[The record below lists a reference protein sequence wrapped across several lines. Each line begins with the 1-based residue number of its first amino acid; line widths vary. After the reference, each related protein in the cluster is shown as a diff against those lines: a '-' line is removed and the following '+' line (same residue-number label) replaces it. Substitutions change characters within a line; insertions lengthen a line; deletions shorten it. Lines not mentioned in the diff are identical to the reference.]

1 MQRTLLFHI
10 LLTGFVSIGLI
21 TSAKGQQTD
30 TSSSDGLF
38 QAARNAAFE
47 EEDYPKAKAF
57 LLKALQKSPD
67 YADLRIFLGRIYTW
81 TRNYDSGRIC
91 FEQVLRTSPEYR
103 DTYLAYADLEYFSD
117 HYEKALTVIRKGLE
131 NNPASEGLMLREA
144 KNLNKLGRI
153 PEAQKSLNKLL
164 LLNDKNAEARELS
177 ATLKATSFE
186 KDNREAGI
194 AVKADTASSD
204 RLLRSAR
211 EAAFTNKNY
220 ALAKSYLFHALQI
233 SPGYA
238 DIRIFLGRINTWTD
252 QKDSA
257 HYYFRSVL
265 NNDPGYED
273 ASAALFDLAY
283 WNNQNDTALKVVE
296 EALQYHPLSGTLLI
310 RKAKVLN
317 AMKRYKEAQVVIDK
331 AITINKNNGE
341 ARSLANR
348 IKENSYKNRLG
359 LSYDYVYF
367 DNQFSNPWHLASF
380 DYGRTTGIGT
390 VTGRI
395 NYANRFAENG
405 VQYEFDAYPR
415 ISNTFYSYVSFG
427 YSDNI
432 GVFPSLRGGFSLYA
446 NLPRSYEGE
455 LGIRYLKFSGDP
467 TFIYTAYLGKY
478 YKSWLFGARTYI
490 TPSNFTNTVSAS
502 YNVSARYYF
511 GSADDLL
518 GFNLGYGITPD
529 DRQNS
534 IQLDNSI
541 RLLSYRAG
549 ILFKKKIARFFVLT
563 LDGAWLNQEYLP
575 QTKGNQYQFSLGWLY
590 RF

>member
-1 MQRTLLFHI
+1 MQRTLLFPI
-10 LLTGFVSIGLI
+10 LITGFVFLGLF

-30 TSSSDGLF
+30 TSTSDGLF
-38 QAARNAAFE
+38 QAARTAAFE
-47 EEDYPKAKAF
+47 EEDYAKAKAF
-57 LLKALQKSPD
+57 LFKALQKSPD
-67 YADLRIFLGRIYTW
+67 YADIRIFLGRIYTW
-81 TRNYDSGRIC
+81 TKNYDSGRIC
-91 FEQVLRTSPEYR
+91 FEQVLRTSPDYK
-103 DTYLAYADLEYFSD
+103 DAYLAYADLEYFSD
-117 HYEKALTVIRKGLE
+117 QYEKALTVIKKGLE

-144 KNLNKLGRI
+144 KNLTKLGRI
-153 PEAQKSLNKLL
+153 SEAQKSLNKLL

-177 ATLKATSFE
+177 VTLKAATIVKE
-186 KDNREAGI
+186 NNDAGI
-194 AVKADTASSD
+194 TVKVDTASSD

-211 EAAFTNKNY
+211 EAAFTNKDY

-252 QKDSA
+252 QTDSA
-257 HYYFRSVL
+257 RYYFRSVL

-273 ASAALFDLAY
+273 ASAALFDLEY
-283 WNNQNDTALKVVE
+283 WNNKNDTALSIVDA
-296 EALQYHPLSGTLLI
+296 ALQYHPLSGNLLI
-310 RKAKVLN
+310 KKARVLN
-317 AMKRYKEAQVVIDK
+317 ALKRYSEAQLAIDK
-331 AITINKNNGE
+331 AININKNNAE

-348 IKENSYKNRLG
+348 IKENSSKNKIG
-359 LSYDYVYF
+359 LSYDYVFF
-367 DNQFSNPWHLASF
+367 DKQPGGPWHLASF

-415 ISNTFYSYVSFG
+415 ISETFYSYVSLG
-427 YSDNI
+427 YSDNV

-467 TFIYTAYLGKY
+467 TLIYTAYLGKY
-478 YKSWLFGARTYI
+478 YKSWLFGARTYL
-490 TPSNFTNTVSAS
+490 TPGNFTNTVSAS

-518 GFNLGYGITPD
+518 GFNLGYGISPD

-563 LDGAWLNQEYLP
+563 LDGGWLNQEYLP
-575 QTKGNQYQFSLGWLY
+575 QTKGNQYQFSIGWLY